1 MSEPMYDE
9 DSLIMH
15 KEQQRKELV
24 GKIWQY
30 VVALE
35 RYVVYLRNEVN
46 TCAKELMIRLPYPD
60 PESDFAV
67 RGFTEFP
74 AAGEF
79 RKELERETSDW
90 DFTSL

>member
-9 DSLIMH
+9 DSLKMH

-24 GKIWQY
+24 GEIWQY
-30 VVALE
+30 ALALE

-46 TCAKELMIRLPYPD
+46 ACSKELIARLPYPD
-60 PESDFAV
+60 LESDFAV

-74 AAGEF
+74 AAEEF
-79 RKELERETSDW
+79 RKELERETTDW
-90 DFTSL
+90 DFTLL

>member
-9 DSLIMH
+9 NFLKMH

-30 VVALE
+30 AKALE

-46 TCAKELMIRLPYPD
+46 ACAEELIVRLPYPD

-74 AAGEF
+74 AAEEF
-79 RKELERETSDW
+79 REELERETSDW
-90 DFTSL
+90 DFTLL

>member
-9 DSLIMH
+9 DFLEMH

-24 GKIWQY
+24 GEIWQY
-30 VVALE
+30 AIALE
-35 RYVVYLRNEVN
+35 RYVVYLRNEAN
-46 TCAKELMIRLPYPD
+46 AFAEKMITQLPYPD

-67 RGFTEFP
+67 RSFTEFP
-74 AAGEF
+74 SAEEF

-90 DFTSL
+90 DFTLL

>member
-9 DSLIMH
+9 DFLGMH

-24 GKIWQY
+24 GEIWQY
-30 VVALE
+30 AIALE

-46 TCAKELMIRLPYPD
+46 TFAGKLITRLPYPD

-67 RGFTEFP
+67 RWFTEFP
-74 AAGEF
+74 AAEEF
-79 RKELERETSDW
+79 RKELEIETSDW
-90 DFTSL
+90 DFSLL